1 MKRQSICKRC
11 AFTGYRP
18 SKMPWGYDE
27 TDARCAEFRF
37 RLRESLEYL
46 IGKGYVDFLSGG
58 ALGFDQMA
66 ARIVLSLR
74 EKYPWVRL
82 IMVIPFD
89 GQADRWEPEYQARHA
104 RLFEEADMVTAIS
117 HQYTRS
123 CLFIRNRYL
132 VNNAD
137 LLLAAYDGQA
147 GGTAMTVEYG
157 PRWADCRRKWHCRL
171 WPASAPAAAPSS
183 RPLPCC

>member
-1 MKRQSICKRC
+1 MNTKSICKTC

-27 TDARCAEFRF
+27 TDARCVEFRF

-46 IGKGYVDFLSGG
+46 IGQGYTDFMSGG

-89 GQADRWEPEYQARHA
+89 GQADKWSREQRGRWLEII
-104 RLFEEADMVTAIS
+104 EASDRVIRIS
-117 HQYTRS
+117 HEYDKGV
-123 CLFIRNRYL
+123 FFKRNHYL
-132 VNNAD
+132 VENAD
-137 LLLAAYDGQA
+137 LLLAAFDGQP
-147 GGTAMTVEYG
+147 GGTAGTVAYAKRHG
-157 PRWADCRRKWHCRL
+157 VKVLRI
-171 WPASAPAAAPSS
+171 APVKGVICAAG
-183 RPLPCC
+183 

>member
-1 MKRQSICKRC
+1 MKNKSICKIC

-37 RLRESLEYL
+37 RLREALEYL
-46 IGKGYVDFLSGG
+46 IGRGYADFLSGG

-74 EKYPWVRL
+74 EKYPWIRL

-89 GQADRWEPEYQARHA
+89 GQADRWSEDQRRAWLHII
-104 RLFEEADMVTAIS
+104 EASDRVVHIS
-117 HQYTRS
+117 HEYDRGV
-123 CLFIRNRYL
+123 FFRRNRYL
-132 VNNAD
+132 VEHAD
-137 LLLAAYDGQA
+137 LLLAAYAGQP
-147 GGTAMTVEYG
+147 GGTAGTVAYARRHG
-157 PRWADCRRKWHCRL
+157 VRVARIPPVKAPVAD
-171 WPASAPAAAPSS
+171 AG
-183 RPLPCC
+183 